1 MKKPKRNFYKV
12 IRYEC
17 RKKVAVDRA
26 RVAGRFQKE
35 PMPSIIQSNLEENF
49 VKDSEKIPKA
59 KICKERQILH
69 KNTEKKTN

>member
-49 VKDSEKIPKA
+49 VRDSEKIAKA
-59 KICKERQILH
+59 KVCKERQILH

>member
-35 PMPSIIQSNLEENF
+35 PMAAVILSNLEENF
-49 VKDSEKIPKA
+49 VKDSEKIPKT
-59 KICKERQILH
+59 KVCKERQIFH
-69 KNTEKKTN
+69 KNN